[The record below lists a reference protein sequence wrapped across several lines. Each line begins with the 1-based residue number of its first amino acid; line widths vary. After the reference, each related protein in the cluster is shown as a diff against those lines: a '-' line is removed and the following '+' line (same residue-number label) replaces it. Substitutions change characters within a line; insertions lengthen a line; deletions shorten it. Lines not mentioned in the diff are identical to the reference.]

1 MLQRFL
7 RYIRAVPG
15 KKHYLEFV
23 TATLS
28 IPVLI
33 TVIMINLG
41 NLKGEEERVKES
53 SEPEKIIVTYTPQAA
68 VSTNAND
75 PKDAVAGESDVC
87 NKEIGPVS
95 ISYPEEGDVVSDSPL
110 EVIIDRD
117 DSGEY
122 CAIVWSYRIN
132 NGRWSEY
139 DDKSLAL
146 YNLPSGPKTLEVR
159 VKSVTGGEAEVIKR
173 TFDYQGEQVD
183 IVPTEGQAITVTP
196 GSQ

>member
-41 NLKGEEERVKES
+41 NLNGEEKTKGS
-53 SEPEKIIVTYTPQAA
+53 NEPEKIIVSYAPQAA
-68 VSTNAND
+68 VSASAND
-75 PKDAVAGESDVC
+75 PKDAVAGESDIC
-87 NKEIGPVS
+87 SKEIGPVN
-95 ISYPEEGDVVSDSPL
+95 ISYPEEGDIITDNPL
-110 EVIIDRD
+110 EVIIDKD
-117 DSGEY
+117 ESGEY

-146 YNLPSGPKTLEVR
+146 YNLPTGPKTLEVR
-159 VKSVTGGEAEVIKR
+159 VKSVTGGEAEILKR

-183 IVPTEGQAITVTP
+183 IVPTEGQEITVTP
-196 GSQ
+196 GGQ

>member
-33 TVIMINLG
+33 TVILINLG
-41 NLKGEEERVKES
+41 NLNAEEESKKDS
-53 SEPEKIIVTYTPQAA
+53 SEPEKIIVTYTPQ
-68 VSTNAND
+68 
-75 PKDAVAGESDVC
+75 DAVTPEKDTGTQEVAGSNEVC
-87 NKEIGPVS
+87 EKEVGPVA
-95 ISYPEEGDVVSDSPL
+95 ISYPEEGDSITDNPL
-110 EVIIDRD
+110 EVIIERD
-117 DSGEY
+117 ESGEY
-122 CAIVWSYRIN
+122 CAVVWSYRIN

-146 YNLPSGPKTLEVR
+146 YNLPTGPKTLEVR
-159 VKSVTGGEAEVIKR
+159 VKSVTGGEEEVLKR
-173 TFDYQGEQVD
+173 TFDYQGQAEEVA
-183 IVPTEGQAITVTP
+183 PTEGQAATITP
-196 GSQ
+196 GGQ